1 MASGIFRQHKAKA
14 ALESYGIDTSIFFGV
29 PVVCNG
35 GQIERVAGMDINA
48 FVREKLQRA
57 EDELRQERAAVGHLL
72 H

>member
-14 ALESYGIDTSIFFGV
+14 ALESYGVDTSIFSGV

-35 GQIERVAGMDINA
+35 GQIERVAAMHINA
-48 FVREKLQRA
+48 FVREKLQRS
-57 EDELRQERAAVGHLL
+57 EDELRQERAAVEHLL